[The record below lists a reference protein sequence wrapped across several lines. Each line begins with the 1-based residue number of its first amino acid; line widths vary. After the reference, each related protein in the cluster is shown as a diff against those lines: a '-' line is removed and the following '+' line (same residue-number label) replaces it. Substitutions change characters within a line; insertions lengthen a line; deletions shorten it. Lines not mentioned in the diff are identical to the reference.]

1 MLSKFWT
8 NLLIS
13 WLNKYNSNLVQDL
26 KMAGEKKSISELF
39 NELNYDTKMK
49 ESTDLAEVSTELL
62 LIVGILKKYL
72 NYRK

>member
-1 MLSKFWT
+1 
-8 NLLIS
+8 
-13 WLNKYNSNLVQDL
+13 
-26 KMAGEKKSISELF
+26 MAGEKKSISELF